1 MFYKIILIFVLFVS
15 LTSCGR
21 EQQMLKPAMEKVVM
35 VEPETP
41 QPEKEP
47 IIHFPVE
54 IDGIVLEDETYEVFT
69 VSDAAINSEQF
80 HILLEVS
87 KKYNLEYCGK
97 REKAELPYHIDNQ
110 FDFLDE
116 VTANEF
122 AEKVKSEYSEHLNT
136 SRRVIPE
143 KFGWWGG
150 IDLYPRCSGIGE

>member
-1 MFYKIILIFVLFVS
+1 MFYKIFSIFVLFVT

-21 EQQMLKPAMEKVVM
+21 EQQMLKPAMEEVVII
-35 VEPETP
+35 EPDTP
-41 QPEKEP
+41 EPAKEP

-69 VSDAAINSEQF
+69 LSDAAINSHQF
-80 HILLEVS
+80 HEVLEFS
-87 KKYNLEYCGK
+87 KNYNLEFCGK
-97 REKAELPYHIDNQ
+97 REKALPSGNLDNY

-116 VTANEF
+116 ATANEF

-136 SRRVIPE
+136 SKRVLPE
-143 KFGWWGG
+143 RFGWWGG